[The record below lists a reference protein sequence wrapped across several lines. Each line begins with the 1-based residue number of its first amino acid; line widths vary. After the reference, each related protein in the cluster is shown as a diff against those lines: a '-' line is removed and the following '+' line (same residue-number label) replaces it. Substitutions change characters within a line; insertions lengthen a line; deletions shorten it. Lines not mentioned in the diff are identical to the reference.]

1 MVELPGSAVYIKK
14 PQDTNSIVS
23 CGEISVQEASV
34 GSSLSGEQNFFDL
47 HGDIVLPVTGQTT
60 VVLAATVLLDV
71 VLDRWVANDLDN
83 HLGAFNLGLAQVKF
97 AIGFHQKDLVEFELG
112 TDFRLTMIELHN
124 IARRNPILPRA
135 VLYYRIHRT
144 KLLNMLRN

>member
-1 MVELPGSAVYIKK
+1 MVELPGCAKYIKK
-14 PQDTNSIVS
+14 PQDTNPIVS
-23 CGEISVQEASV
+23 CGEFSVQEASV
-34 GSSLSGEQNFFDL
+34 GSGLSCEQNFLDL
-47 HGDIVLPVTGQTT
+47 HGDIELPVTGQTT
-60 VVLAATVLLDV
+60 VVLTATVLLDV

-83 HLGAFNLGLAQVKF
+83 HLGAFDLGLAQVKL
-97 AIGFHQKDLVEFELG
+97 AVGFDQKDLVEFQLG
-112 TDFRLTMIELHN
+112 TDFRLTVIEPNN